1 MHALSA
7 VRWSRNN
14 AAEAKV
20 AIVSDNGEAA
30 MLKASLIAAAAVVLA
45 TSAFAQSST
54 VRSTPGHMEQRKP
67 SKGPGAS
74 DYSPG
79 HKMQA
84 AKKKGTFTGPGASD
98 YAPGQQTTGSTATRK
113 K

>member
-1 MHALSA
+1 VPAQEEAPAL
-7 VRWSRNN
+7 WNN
-14 AAEAKV
+14 AANGKV
-20 AIVSDNGEAA
+20 ADCLYRWRSNMI
-30 MLKASLIAAAAVVLA
+30 KASLVAATAVLVA

-54 VRSTPGHMEQRKP
+54 VRSTPGHMEAQKP

-79 HKMQA
+79 HRMQA
-84 AKKKGTFTGPGASD
+84 AKKKGHFSGPGASD
-98 YAPGQQTTGSTATRK
+98 YAPGHQTTGSTATEK